1 MKSTDTPLQI
11 IQWLADGQ
19 FHSGEQLGKRLGI
32 SRAAISK
39 HIRTLQDWG
48 LDLFSVPGKGY
59 CLAEPIELLTT
70 DAIKSI
76 TPSSQFELIPII
88 GSTNQY
94 LLDRIGQFP
103 SGYACL
109 AEYQQAGRGRRGR
122 PWVSLFG
129 ANLYFSMYWR
139 LEQGPAAAVGLSLA
153 IGVIVAEV
161 LQQLGTDA
169 IRLKWPN
176 DLYLNDKKVAGILV
190 ELTGQ
195 TGDAAHIVM
204 GMGINVSLPASVRS
218 RIDQPISCLKDV
230 CPTLPRNQLAGR
242 LLKALEENLPLYEQQ
257 GLSAFYERWNAL
269 DNFTG
274 RPVKLLMG
282 EQQIEGVACGIDSHG
297 ALRLRLPSGELKSF
311 VGGEISLRPL

>member
-1 MKSTDTPLQI
+1 MKNTDTPLQI
-11 IQWLADGQ
+11 IEWLADGQ
-19 FHSGEQLGKRLGI
+19 FHSGEELGRRLGI

-59 CLAEPIELLTT
+59 SLAEPIELLTI
-70 DAIKSI
+70 DMIRAI

-103 SGYACL
+103 SGYACI
-109 AEYQQAGRGRRGR
+109 AEHQQAGRGRRGR
-122 PWVSLFG
+122 PWISLFG
-129 ANLYFSMYWR
+129 ANLYLSMYWR
-139 LEQGPAAAVGLSLA
+139 LEQGPAAAMGLSLA

-161 LQQLGTDA
+161 LQQLGADA

-204 GMGINVSLPASVRS
+204 GMGINISLPTLMRS

-230 CPTLPRNQLAGR
+230 CPTLSWNQLAGR

-257 GLSAFYERWNAL
+257 GLPAFYERWNTL

-274 RPVKLLMG
+274 RPVRLLMG
-282 EQQIEGVACGIDSHG
+282 KQHIEGVACGIDSHG
-297 ALRLRLPSGELKSF
+297 ALRLRLASGELKSF